1 MIDRFMLALIK
12 AYKRGYYEKTEHGYM
27 MEFGEIQQCIV
38 VVSKDSVDFKIKTI
52 KWIPGSYEPIEGA
65 EIYKTVM
72 YEEIE
77 SLSDGEIIRLFSSII
92 DKIIN

>member
-1 MIDRFMLALIK
+1 MIDRFMLALVK
-12 AYKRGYYEKTEHGYM
+12 SSERGCYEKTEQEYI
-27 MEFGEIQQCIV
+27 MEFGENQKCIV
-38 VVSKDSVDFKIKTI
+38 ALSNAAVEFKIKTI

-65 EIYKTVM
+65 EIYKMVM

-77 SLSDGEIIRLFSSII
+77 SLCDEEIIRLFSSII